1 MGKKIIRLD
10 GSNQEALKELEEE
23 IEKMNITEEEWKKI
37 DEELF
42 GEDEDED
49 SE

>member
-37 DEELF
+37 D
-42 GEDEDED
+42 
-49 SE
+49 